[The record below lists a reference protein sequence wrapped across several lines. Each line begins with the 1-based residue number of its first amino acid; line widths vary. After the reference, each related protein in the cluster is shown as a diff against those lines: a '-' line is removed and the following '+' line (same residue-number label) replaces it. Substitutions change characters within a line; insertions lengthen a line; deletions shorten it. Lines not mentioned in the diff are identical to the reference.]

1 MAMFSKLIIC
11 SRCGSRFKT
20 KKERAKIKYIC
31 SRYDNKGDCKRIPMH
46 EEFLKEVIDHRFKR
60 ELTEEE
66 IRENVLHIEVENKM
80 LFKVYLKDQEPIVF
94 EENRIIY

>member
-1 MAMFSKLIIC
+1 MPMFSKLIVC
-11 SRCGSRFKT
+11 SHCGSSFKA
-20 KKERAKIKYIC
+20 KKERGKYKYLC
-31 SRYDNKGDCKRIPMH
+31 SRYDNKSDCKRIPM
-46 EEFLKEVIDHRFKR
+46 EQSFLKEIIDHRFQR

-66 IRENVLHIEVENKM
+66 IREHVIHIEVENKM